1 MLEVHMWCIYMYTSK
16 HPLNTLYTPY
26 ITPYIHPLHTQGNQ
40 SGNVFGVF
48 EAVSVIIFTVE
59 YALRLF
65 SAGKD
70 LQHLYSVRYVLRSI
84 SIYPPPCSPLL
95 SPALLV
101 TTCCYYMV
109 ECHPISQV

>member
-1 MLEVHMWCIYMYTSK
+1 MQVGANEFLNGREVGAVGSGRVVRSCSS
-16 HPLNTLYTPY
+16 TLFRSFILFLI
-26 ITPYIHPLHTQGNQ
+26 ITNILAVLTESIPEVDRWAGNQ

-70 LQHLYSVRYVLRSI
+70 LQHLYSVRYVLRT
-84 SIYPPPCSPLL
+84 
-95 SPALLV
+95 A
-101 TTCCYYMV
+101 
-109 ECHPISQV
+109 